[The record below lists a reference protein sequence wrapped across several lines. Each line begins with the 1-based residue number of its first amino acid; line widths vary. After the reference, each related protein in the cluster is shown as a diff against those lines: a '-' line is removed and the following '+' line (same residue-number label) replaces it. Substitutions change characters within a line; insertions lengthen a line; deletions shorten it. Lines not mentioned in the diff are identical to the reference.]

1 MNDSEC
7 KKSNEA
13 LADDALDDVTGGALG
28 LIQPQTLT
36 AEELTRLLAGQQEEG
51 QRKR

>member
-28 LIQPQTLT
+28 LIQPQTL
-36 AEELTRLLAGQQEEG
+36 APEELAALLGGQQEEG
-51 QRKR
+51 QKKR